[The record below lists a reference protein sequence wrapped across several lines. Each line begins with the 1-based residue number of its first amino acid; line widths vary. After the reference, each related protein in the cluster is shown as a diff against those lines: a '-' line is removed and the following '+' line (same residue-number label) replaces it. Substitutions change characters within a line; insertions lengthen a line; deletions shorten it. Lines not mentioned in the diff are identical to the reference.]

1 MRSGNAI
8 PIVRDDD
15 DDDVDKGD
23 DMSKKNAREDL
34 DAYFAEANSWATDE
48 RENLMTSRKM
58 AWIIAGIAIAI
69 AFFLA
74 LSLIVLT
81 PLKTVEPYTLMVD
94 RQTGFVQQL
103 KPIEPQLVSS
113 EAALTQSFLVQ
124 YVIAREGFDINS
136 LQSDYRK
143 VALWSAEG
151 ARRSYLAAVPASNPS
166 SKLATLPRSAIVDVQ
181 VKSVS
186 TIGENTSLV
195 RFDTIRRDARGQSSS
210 PRAWAAVVRYRYSG
224 EPMTAEDRFM
234 NPLGFQVVHY
244 RPSEEV
250 LTPLPATM
258 PEDAS
263 PDVPDNSMGVE
274 APSGVGER
282 SQGNEDDQPGVRSR

>member
-8 PIVRDDD
+8 PIVRDDNF
-15 DDDVDKGD
+15 DKGA

-48 RENLMTSRKM
+48 RENLITSRKI
-58 AWIIAGIAIAI
+58 AWIIAAIAIAI

-74 LSLIVLT
+74 VSLIVLT

-103 KPIEPQLVSS
+103 KPIDPQLVSS

-166 SKLATLPRSAIVDVQ
+166 SKLATLPRSAIVDVH

-186 TIGENTSLV
+186 TIGDNTSLV
-195 RFDTIRRDARGQSSS
+195 RFDTIRGDARGQSSS

-224 EPMTAEDRFM
+224 APMTAEDRFV

-250 LTPLPATM
+250 LSPSVATKPA
-258 PEDAS
+258 DAS
-263 PDVPDNSMGVE
+263 SDVTENNMDAGE
-274 APSGVGER
+274 PSVAGGQSEGHDEDQSGIR
-282 SQGNEDDQPGVRSR
+282 SQ